1 MQGAIEA
8 IQPIQGSEVA
18 APSWMPATNAAP
30 STGFVNWMAKEATQ
44 LNTQLLRAEEG
55 VQRLATGDA
64 GNLHDVMLQLEQA
77 RLALQL
83 ATQVRARV
91 IEAYQEVMRMQV

>member
-1 MQGAIEA
+1 MQSAIEA

-30 STGFVNWMAKEATQ
+30 STSFVNWMAKEATQ

-55 VQRLATGDA
+55 VQRLAAGDA